1 MTTIISTGAR
11 NAAADAIADLADA
24 GAGAAT
30 VQIRS
35 GAQPANPGTGASG
48 TLLATVT
55 LGDPAFGDAAT
66 GVCTLSGLPL
76 AATGVADG
84 TAGYFRLLDSD
95 ALAIMDGSVTA
106 EGGGGQI
113 ELNTTTIST
122 GVDFELTAGTIT
134 MPES

>member
-11 NAAADAIADLADA
+11 NAAADAIADLSDA
-24 GAGAAT
+24 GAAAGYIEIRTGTQPAGPGSAAT
-30 VQIRS
+30 
-35 GAQPANPGTGASG
+35 G

-55 LGDPAFGDAAT
+55 LGDPAFGAAST
-66 GVCTLSGLPL
+66 GVCTLAGLPIT
-76 AATGVADG
+76 ATGAGDG
-84 TAGYFRLLDSD
+84 TAGYFRLYDSND
-95 ALAIMDGSVTA
+95 LAIMDGSVTA

-134 MPES
+134 MPAS

>member
-1 MTTIISTGAR
+1 MTTIISTAAR
-11 NAAADAIADLADA
+11 NAAADAIADLSDA

-30 VQIRS
+30 IQIRT
-35 GAQPANPGTGASG
+35 GTQPAGPGSAATG

-55 LGDPAFGDAAT
+55 LGDPAYGAASN
-66 GVCTLSGLPL
+66 GVCTLAGLPL
-76 AATGVADG
+76 TATGAADG

-95 ALAIMDGSVTA
+95 SVAIMDGSVTA

-134 MPES
+134 MPAS